1 MCLVLDF
8 FFLAYFLS
16 FPTALDA
23 ALGFVGAQ
31 RSTHSTFSSQS
42 ARAIAAPG
50 ALLQRA
56 LYKHLSSL
64 PHWAHVNAC
73 SIVSQAKPSRAELS

>member
-1 MCLVLDF
+1 MRLSSSSCVLDVPSAGF

-31 RSTHSTFSSQS
+31 HSTHPTLSSQS

-50 ALLQRA
+50 AILQRG
-56 LYKHLSSL
+56 L
-64 PHWAHVNAC
+64 
-73 SIVSQAKPSRAELS
+73 I